1 MATSTGSSR
10 LRRAHRLLTRVEDGL
25 LATLLLSL
33 TLIAGAQVV
42 RSNLFNE
49 AWIHADTFGRA
60 LVLWIAMLGAWS
72 AVRSGQHVAIDFLS
86 RTVGP
91 GWQRAMRGVTA
102 LFAAIFC
109 AGMAWLS
116 YTLIV
121 LDVESAMEWI
131 PGVSVAW
138 PFGIVPVGFALMAFR
153 FLFSVA
159 VPPPLPGQS
168 STARAASDGSGA
180 D

>member
-1 MATSTGSSR
+1 MSTPEQPTSPQKDETFRDS
-10 LRRAHRLLTRVEDGL
+10 
-25 LATLLLSL
+25 LATVDKRGRR
-33 TLIAGAQVV
+33 I
-42 RSNLFNE
+42 
-49 AWIHADTFGRA
+49 WIYPKKPSGRHYK
-60 LVLWIAMLGAWS
+60 W
-72 AVRSGQHVAIDFLS
+72 R
-86 RTVGP
+86 
-91 GWQRAMRGVTA
+91 
-102 LFAAIFC
+102 
-109 AGMAWLS
+109 AWLS